1 MKVFVDT
8 NILLDFLCER
18 EPFVQNA
25 RMLFAYGY
33 AGRLSLV
40 LSSLSLVN
48 AVYISKKYGYV
59 DARERLADITEFVRV
74 VDLHEDVAREA
85 LVCDWKDYEDAV
97 QYMSAIKVK
106 ADCIVTRN
114 KKDFRKSLIPLYTI
128 DELCHLCDFLP
139 HPSSPARRGSYFSKT
154 PPSPLDLKRGSTA
167 FP

>member
-1 MKVFVDT
+1 MTVFVDT
-8 NILLDFLCER
+8 NILLDLLCER

-33 AGRLSLV
+33 AGRISLV
-40 LSSLSLVN
+40 LSSLSLIN

-74 VDLHEDVAREA
+74 VDLYEDVARGA
-85 LVCDWKDYEDAV
+85 LACDWKDYEDAV

-114 KKDFRKSLIPLYTI
+114 KKDFRKSIIPVYTI
-128 DELCHLCDFLP
+128 DEFMSLM
-139 HPSSPARRGSYFSKT
+139 RG
-154 PPSPLDLKRGSTA
+154 
-167 FP
+167 